1 MHFVISATYGPTD
14 PTRAMLPFIFAASA
28 VQSGDHVTL
37 MLFADAVFMA
47 VEGTGAKLVPVG
59 PPNRYEEIAGHPNV
73 TLLACKPC
81 ADARGLTT
89 EVLDKRIK
97 LAGMNELHAAAK
109 QPDTHV
115 VNF

>member
-37 MLFADAVFMA
+37 MLFAMPCSWRLRAP
-47 VEGTGAKLVPVG
+47 VPSWYQSAR
-59 PPNRYEEIAGHPNV
+59 PTDMKRLRA
-73 TLLACKPC
+73 T
-81 ADARGLTT
+81 DARGLTA

-109 QPDTHV
+109 QPDARV